1 MEELLKI
8 AKNAFPPVQGTE
20 KIRGGGLKDKVEILW
35 DKWGIPHVHA
45 STAEDAYFA
54 QGYIHAQHR
63 LWQMETFRRLISG
76 ELAEIIGESA
86 LSSDRHYRM
95 IGLHRIARRCAKE
108 IRKRTRDNLHLLLDS
123 YVRGVN
129 YGISKA
135 RKNPPLEFA
144 ILNIEIRDWTLE
156 DSLKILSMIE
166 WGLSNW
172 NYPFEILREQLVL
185 KLGEEMANKLI
196 PLNGGIYMKNSMG
209 SNGWVAGPKKTK
221 SGIVLFAGDPHLPTT
236 NPAIWFLIHL
246 HCPEFNVIGSSF
258 AGIPMVVLGHNEKI
272 AWSCTNVHADTIDLF
287 KLVINP
293 DNPYQYKCD
302 DKWLNFEVIK
312 EKIAVKD
319 SPKPEIL
326 EVLISKFGPVVKYFE
341 RDNTIYEIDLHG
353 VYSLRWSSYD
363 ANLENTI
370 EGFIKLN
377 RAENWKEFRDALSL
391 LTINPQNF
399 IYGDV
404 QGNIGLQHGGKVP
417 IRSRGNGCR
426 ITLGTSEKYNWKGL
440 SKFDQL
446 LSIYNPEDGFVYT
459 ANFNENIAPNGVLLA
474 ADMSEPYRQFR
485 IKSLLES
492 KDDLTLEDFKN
503 FQLDYYTLEAQ
514 ELLPLMLE
522 HLKKIELPDDIKYII
537 SLLEEWDYKLT
548 KETVS
553 GTIYKVWWEKNIIE
567 LLKPYI
573 EEELLKPH
581 FGYCPFELERLF
593 KLYQEK
599 PQELSKLLLKT
610 LQETINFLSEKI
622 SPNHEKWK
630 WSKLHQ
636 LTLAHP
642 FSSDNEQAKILNIGP
657 FKVGGDT
664 NTINNGYY
672 NPFNDYT
679 VSVAPSF
686 RQLHDLS
693 DWRKSLCVIP
703 GGQSGLP
710 FHEHYNDLIKSWV
723 KGKYIPM
730 LFYKKE
736 IEENLEGRLEL
747 IP

>member
-20 KIRGGGLKDKVEILW
+20 KISGLKDKVEILW

-45 STAEDAYFA
+45 NMAEDAFFA

-86 LSSDRHYRM
+86 LPSDRHYRM

-108 IRKRTRDNLHLLLDS
+108 IKERAHDNLHGLLDS

-129 YGISKA
+129 HGISKA

-144 ILNIEIRDWTLE
+144 VLNIEIRDWTME

-172 NYPFEILREQLVL
+172 NYPFEVLREQLVL
-185 KLGEEMANKLI
+185 KLGEETANKLM
-196 PLNGGIYMKNSMG
+196 PLNKGVYMKNSRG

-221 SGIVLFAGDPHLPTT
+221 SGSVLFAGDPHLPAT

-246 HCPEFNVIGSSF
+246 RCPEFNVIGSSF
-258 AGIPMVVLGHNEKI
+258 VGIPMVILGHNENI

-287 KLVINP
+287 KLEINP
-293 DNPYQYKCD
+293 DKPYQYKCD
-302 DKWLNFEVIK
+302 DKWLDFEIIK
-312 EKIAVKD
+312 EEIVVKD
-319 SPKPEIL
+319 SPQPEIL
-326 EVLISKFGPVVKYFE
+326 EILISKFGPVVKYFE
-341 RDNTIYEIDLHG
+341 RDNEIYEIDLPD
-353 VYSLRWSSYD
+353 VYSLRWSSHD
-363 ANLENTI
+363 ARLEDTI
-370 EGFIKLN
+370 EAFMKLN
-377 RAENWKEFRDALSL
+377 RARNWEEFRDALST

-404 QGNIGLQHGGKVP
+404 HGNIGLQHGGKVP
-417 IRSRGNGCR
+417 IRNHGNGCR
-426 ITLGTSEKYNWKGL
+426 ITPGTSENYNWKGL

-446 LSIYNPEDGFVYT
+446 LSIYNPERGFVYT
-459 ANFNENIAPNGVLLA
+459 ANFNEDIAPNGVLLA
-474 ADMSEPYRQFR
+474 VDMSEPYRQYR
-485 IKSLLES
+485 IRDLLAS
-492 KDDLTLEDFKN
+492 KDGLTLEDFKN
-503 FQLDYYTLEAQ
+503 FQFDYYTLEAQ
-514 ELLPLMLE
+514 ELLPLMLKY
-522 HLKKIELPDDIKYII
+522 LKKIEFPDDIKKILF
-537 SLLEEWDYKLT
+537 LLEEWDYQLT
-548 KETVS
+548 KDTIG
-553 GTIYKVWWEKNIIE
+553 GTIYKVWWEKTIIEILKPYIGEE
-567 LLKPYI
+567 LLKPY
-573 EEELLKPH
+573 
-581 FGYCPFELERLF
+581 FGYCPFELNRLF

-610 LQETINFLSEKI
+610 LQDTITFLSEKI

-630 WSKLHQ
+630 WGTLHQ

-642 FSSDNEQAKILNIGP
+642 FSSGNEQAKILNIGP

-672 NPFNDYT
+672 NPFNDHA

-693 DWRKSLCVIP
+693 DWRKSLWVIP

-710 FHEHYNDLIKSWV
+710 FHKHYNDLIKLWF